1 MSASFLGET
10 PLPNF
15 LDRLRERQ
23 LTDAITSQAP
33 EWRQWLQYW
42 DDEESVAGNL
52 RNFEHWLLRAQ
63 PRS

>member
-1 MSASFLGET
+1 MSATFSGEA

-15 LDRLRERQ
+15 FDRLRERH
-23 LTDAITSQAP
+23 LTDATTSQSP
-33 EWRQWLQYW
+33 DWRQWLQYW
-42 DDEESVAGNL
+42 DDEETVAGNL